1 MNICQQVF
9 IKLFKDNNVIKI
21 VTITAGKVAD
31 NIQRALMINY
41 AKGMDKDTL
50 KLKNKDSKNIKK
62 I

>member
-9 IKLFKDNNVIKI
+9 IKPFKDNNVIKI